1 MFKNTVLVTLLI
13 VMLIFF
19 SLNVMVSAQNYY
31 PTTTGN
37 IWVME
42 SEDKAERLTYTIE
55 MSDESINGKDLAL
68 LKIKTESLGTD
79 SITTENYFI
88 DFDEEGIKLYK
99 IVVELGPPFGVAT
112 ALLYPPTLFYPL
124 TLEVGNSWELT
135 ADSEV
140 NLAGPITFT
149 STSKV
154 VAVEKVV
161 TPAGTFENCLKIR
174 IDTKSTPTNLS
185 ATRGT
190 AYQWLAPNFGPVKFE
205 NTQDIVYKL
214 VSSNL
219 LYDVT
224 GDGVVNILD
233 LVFVAARFGEETT
246 EGDVNN
252 DGKVNIL
259 DLVLVA
265 QHFGNN

>member
-1 MFKNTVLVTLLI
+1 MFKNTVLMTLLI
-13 VMLIFF
+13 AMLIFF
-19 SLNVMVSAQNYY
+19 NLNVTVSAQNYY

-42 SEDKAERLTYTIE
+42 SEDKAERLTYTVE
-55 MSDESINGKDLAL
+55 TSDESINGKDLSL
-68 LKIKTESLGTD
+68 LKITTETLGTD

-88 DFDEEGIKLYK
+88 NFDEEGIKLYK
-99 IVVELGPPFGVAT
+99 IVVELGPPIGVAT
-112 ALLYPPTLFYPL
+112 ALLYPPALFYPL
-124 TLEVGNSWELT
+124 TLEVGDSWELT

-140 NLAGPITFT
+140 NLAGPITFI
-149 STSKV
+149 STNKV
-154 VAVEKVV
+154 VAVEDIV
-161 TPAGTFENCLKIR
+161 TPAGTFEKCLKIR
-174 IDTKSTPTNLS
+174 IDTKSITTLG

-246 EGDVNN
+246 EGDVNK